1 MKGKEKKIRGR
12 FFFFF
17 FFFFFVTKNLP
28 HRVKKEK
35 MTPRPASPHD
45 SAASPPPAAASGKRS
60 ATAVPTPASKDAT
73 TRAAASEK
81 RSTTPTM
88 STSKDKPSTLL
99 PVKPRLRGKLHR
111 GAAYAA
117 AAAGASM
124 VASAS
129 RVSAQA
135 GWACLIYTCVVL
147 LESRLETPERHEGK
161 EDDASLT
168 GVDGFFDQ
176 TATTPFSQ
184 PSLPLFLL
192 LNPPP
197 PQNPEHKTA
206 SRSSPCS
213 PPRPPT
219 TSPTGPRQP
228 ETGSRLEKKER
239 DFCFIYFGVFRF
251 SFSPRRSKNF
261 FPVKTFFLSQK
272 KNSHNTARRPRRDLP
287 ADRRDLRPALPARA
301 AA

>member
-17 FFFFFVTKNLP
+17 FFFFFVKKNLP

-197 PQNPEHKTA
+197 PPKPRTQNSFSLVA
-206 SRSSPCS
+206 LLA
-213 PPRPPT
+213 
-219 TSPTGPRQP
+219 TSATYHVPNWSQAARD
-228 ETGSRLEKKER
+228 RLKVRKKRER
-239 DFCFIYFGVFRF
+239 LLFYLFRRF
-251 SFSPRRSKNF
+251 SFFFFSASLKKLFSRENF
-261 FPVKTFFLSQK
+261 FPFPK
-272 KNSHNTARRPRRDLP
+272 KKLTQHSAPTTPRSTC
-287 ADRRDLRPALPARA
+287 
-301 AA
+301 